1 MPRLSSSQPLI
12 LALMMP
18 LLLSQCTSGF
28 FRKRADK
35 ETFGILSKKASKV
48 PNVGTGL
55 MDITPPPPI
64 QMSDMLKKTQKPEFL
79 GERKFVEKDA
89 TQLTLAKSLGLSVE
103 RNRPYLRR
111 KEIVYLDAL
120 DLTATRQRF
129 SPILDGGG
137 GTRFTERQVETG
149 VNNFVRTSTL
159 TTTGGV
165 GFSALSRAGTRI
177 ATDLTTDFVRFFTG
191 GLGRAGDSSLAFSL
205 SQPLLR
211 GAGYLAASEVLTQAE
226 RDVLYTIR
234 DFTQFRKSFA
244 VDTTDSYFRVLQ
256 AREAAKNAYM
266 AYQAFSDTVKRETA
280 MAEAN
285 RRSKSSLGRL
295 RQADISN
302 ERRWYTAVRNYEQA
316 LDNFK
321 IDLGIPVEERIILD
335 ESDFSNL
342 RIIDPPGTLDEA
354 VETAMSTRLD
364 LWNARDRVEDA
375 ERRVRVAKQG
385 LLPSLNSVVG
395 YTTSSRPG
403 SRGLELS
410 NRQRNI
416 TAGLDLDLD
425 LNRKPE
431 RNTLRAA
438 EIDLQRFNRDLELN
452 EESIRNQVRTAW
464 RDLEVARKQYDL
476 AQKGL
481 ALSEE
486 RLSIEEAFN
495 IEGQGTALDLID
507 AQQDLIDARNLV
519 VSTLINHTIAR
530 LRLWRDMGILFI
542 KKDGSWERVLQQ
554 EPPRP
559 E

>member
-1 MPRLSSSQPLI
+1 
-12 LALMMP
+12 
-18 LLLSQCTSGF
+18 
-28 FRKRADK
+28 
-35 ETFGILSKKASKV
+35 
-48 PNVGTGL
+48 

>member
-1 MPRLSSSQPLI
+1 MPPHRFSQNILI
-12 LALMMP
+12 ALMMP
-18 LLLSQCTSGF
+18 MLLAQCTSGF

-55 MDITPPPPI
+55 MDITPPDPI
-64 QMSDMLKKTQKPEFL
+64 QMSEMVKKTQTPEFL
-79 GERKFVEKDA
+79 GERKFVERDA
-89 TQLTLAKSLGLSVE
+89 SQLTLAKALGLGVE
-103 RNRPYLRR
+103 RNRGYLRR
-111 KEIVYLDAL
+111 KEVVYLDAL
-120 DLTATRQRF
+120 SLTLTRQRF

-137 GTRFTERQVETG
+137 GTRFTERQVEAG

-159 TTTGGV
+159 TTTGDV
-165 GFSALSRAGTRI
+165 GFSTLSRAGTRI
-177 ATDLTTDFVRFFTG
+177 ATDLTTDFIRFFTG
-191 GLGRAGDSSLAFSL
+191 GLGSSGDSSLAFTL
-205 SQPLLR
+205 SQPLMR

-226 RDVLYTIR
+226 RDVLYSIR
-234 DFTQFRKSFA
+234 NFTQFRKSFA
-244 VDTTDSYFRVLQ
+244 IDTTDSYFRVLQ
-256 AREAAKNAYM
+256 AREAASNAYM
-266 AYQAFSDTVKRETA
+266 AYQAFRDTVERETA

-302 ERRWYTAVRNYEQA
+302 ERRWISAVRNYEQA
-316 LDNFK
+316 LDDFK
-321 IDLGIPVEERIILD
+321 IDLGIPVEERIVLD
-335 ESDFSNL
+335 ASDFSDL

-354 VETAMSTRLD
+354 VETAMATRLD
-364 LWNARDRVEDA
+364 LWNARDQVEDA
-375 ERRVRVAKQG
+375 ARGVRIAKQE
-385 LLPSLNSVVG
+385 LLPSLNSVVS
-395 YTTSSRPG
+395 YDTSSRPG
-403 SRGLELS
+403 SQGLELA

-416 TAGLDLDLD
+416 SAGLDLDLN

-431 RNTLRAA
+431 RNLLRAA
-438 EIDLQRFNRDLELN
+438 EIDLQRFQRDLELN
-452 EESIRNQVRTAW
+452 EETIRNQVRTSW
-464 RDLEVARKQYDL
+464 RDLGVARKQYDL

-481 ALSEE
+481 TLSEE
-486 RLSIEEAFN
+486 RLAIEEAFN

-554 EPPRP
+554 ESPRP